1 MTKSVL
7 LVGVGGQGTI
17 TAAKLLTTGL
27 LQAGCDVKMSEIHG
41 MSQRGG
47 TVSSHVRYNPDG
59 EVYSPVIGEQDAD
72 ILVSFEQMEALR
84 WIDYV
89 KPEGAVVTSMEKID
103 CQSVLTGRSAY
114 PEHIIDELQ
123 KSGCRVTE
131 VDAAGE
137 AEKLGSGKVANVILL
152 GIIIKYM
159 GLEQIDWEK
168 IIRENVKKNYIE
180 MNLKALKLGENLI

>member
-27 LQAGCDVKMSEIHG
+27 LEAGCDVKMSEIHG

-47 TVSSHVRYNPDG
+47 TVSSHIRYNTDG
-59 EVYSPVIGEQDAD
+59 KVCSPVIGEKDAD

-89 KPEGAVVTSMEKID
+89 KPDGAIVTSTEKID
-103 CQSVLTGRSAY
+103 CQSVLTGRTAY
-114 PEHIIDELQ
+114 PENIIEELQ
-123 KSGCRVTE
+123 KVSDKVFVIDT
-131 VDAAGE
+131 AQE
-137 AEKLGSGKVANVILL
+137 ANKLGNSKVANIILL

-159 GLEQIDWEK
+159 GLEHIDWDK
-168 IIRENVKKNYIE
+168 IIRENMKKNFIE
-180 MNLKALKLGENLI
+180 MNLKALKLGESLI

>member
-27 LQAGCDVKMSEIHG
+27 LEAGCDVKMSEIHG

-47 TVSSHVRYNPDG
+47 TVSSHVRYNADG
-59 EVYSPVIGEQDAD
+59 KVCSPVIGEKDAD

-89 KPEGAVVTSMEKID
+89 KPNGAIVTSTEKID
-103 CQSVLTGRSAY
+103 SQPVLTGRVAY
-114 PEHIIDELQ
+114 PENIVDELR
-123 KSGCRVTE
+123 KASEKVI
-131 VDAAGE
+131 VIDASEE
-137 AEKLGSGKVANVILL
+137 ANKLGSAKVGNVILL
-152 GIIIKYM
+152 GMIVKYM
-159 GLEQIDWEK
+159 GLEHIDWEK
-168 IIRENVKKNYIE
+168 IIRENVKKNFIE
-180 MNLKALKLGENLI
+180 MNLKALELGKSLI

>member
-1 MTKSVL
+1 MTKSIL

-27 LQAGCDVKMSEIHG
+27 LEAGCDVKMSEIHG

-47 TVSSHVRYNPDG
+47 TVSSHVRYNAEG
-59 EVYSPVIGEQDAD
+59 KVCSPVIGEKDAD

-89 KPEGAVVTSMEKID
+89 KPEGAIVTSTERID
-103 CQSVLTGRSAY
+103 CQSVLTGRTAY
-114 PEHIIDELQ
+114 PENIVEELQ
-123 KSGCRVTE
+123 KVSKKVIVINASE
-131 VDAAGE
+131 E
-137 AEKLGSGKVANVILL
+137 ANKLGNSKVANVILL
-152 GIIIKYM
+152 GMIVKYM

-168 IIRENVKKNYIE
+168 IIRENVKKNFIE
-180 MNLKALKLGENLI
+180 MNLKALALGKTLI

>member
-27 LQAGCDVKMSEIHG
+27 LAAGCDVKMSEIHG

-47 TVSSHVRYNPDG
+47 TVSSHVRYDAEG
-59 EVYSPVIGEQDAD
+59 TVCSPVIGEKDAD

-89 KPEGAVVTSMEKID
+89 KPEGAVVTSTEKID
-103 CQSVLTGRSAY
+103 CQAVLTGRLAY
-114 PEHIIDELQ
+114 PADIESEL
-123 KSGCRVTE
+123 KK
-131 VDAAGE
+131 AAGRVIVIDAPSE
-137 AEKLGSGKVANVILL
+137 AARIGNPKVANVILL
-152 GIIIKYM
+152 GMIVKYM
-159 GLEQIDWEK
+159 GLEHIDWER
-168 IIRENVKKNYIE
+168 IIRENVKPAFID
-180 MNLKALKLGENLI
+180 MNIKALELGKTLI

>member
-27 LQAGCDVKMSEIHG
+27 LEAGCDVKMSEIHG

-47 TVSSHVRYNPDG
+47 TVSSHVRYNADG
-59 EVYSPVIGEQDAD
+59 QVCSPVIGEKDAD

-89 KPEGAVVTSMEKID
+89 KPDGAIVTSTEKID

-114 PEHIIDELQ
+114 PGNIIEELKKVGGQ
-123 KSGCRVTE
+123 VFVINASE
-131 VDAAGE
+131 EAA
-137 AEKLGSGKVANVILL
+137 KVANVILL
-152 GIIIKYM
+152 GMIVKYM
-159 GLEQIDWEK
+159 GLEHIDWEK
-168 IIRENVKKNYIE
+168 IIRENVKKNFIE
-180 MNLKALKLGENLI
+180 MNLKALELGKSLI

>member
-1 MTKSVL
+1 MTKSIL

-27 LQAGCDVKMSEIHG
+27 LEAGCDVKMSEIHG

-47 TVSSHVRYNPDG
+47 TVSSHVRYNADG
-59 EVYSPVIGEQDAD
+59 KVCSPVIGEKDAD

-89 KPEGAVVTSMEKID
+89 KPEGAIVTSTEQID
-103 CQSVLTGRSAY
+103 CQSVLTGRAAY
-114 PEHIIDELQ
+114 PDHIVNELRKVSSKVIVIDASE
-123 KSGCRVTE
+123 
-131 VDAAGE
+131 E
-137 AEKLGSGKVANVILL
+137 ANKLGNSKVANVILL
-152 GIIIKYM
+152 GMIVKYM

-168 IIRENVKKNYIE
+168 IIRENVKKNFIE
-180 MNLKALKLGENLI
+180 MNLKALELGKTLI

>member
-27 LQAGCDVKMSEIHG
+27 LEAGCDVKMSEIHG

-47 TVSSHVRYNPDG
+47 TVSSHVRYNADG
-59 EVYSPVIGEQDAD
+59 QVCSPVIGEKDAD

-89 KPEGAVVTSMEKID
+89 KPNGAIVTSTEKID
-103 CQSVLTGRSAY
+103 CQTVLTGRSAY
-114 PEHIIDELQ
+114 PGNIIEELKKVSSQ
-123 KSGCRVTE
+123 VFVINASE
-131 VDAAGE
+131 EAA
-137 AEKLGSGKVANVILL
+137 KLGSSKVANVILL
-152 GIIIKYM
+152 GMIVKYM
-159 GLEQIDWEK
+159 GLEHIDWEK
-168 IIRENVKKNYIE
+168 IIRENVKKNFIE
-180 MNLKALKLGENLI
+180 MNLKALELGKSLI

>member
-1 MTKSVL
+1 MTKSIL

-27 LQAGCDVKMSEIHG
+27 LEAGCDVKMSEIHG

-47 TVSSHVRYNPDG
+47 TVSSHVRYNANG
-59 EVYSPVIGEQDAD
+59 KVCSPVIGEKDAD

-89 KPEGAVVTSMEKID
+89 KPEGAVVTSTEKID

-114 PEHIIDELQ
+114 PENIIDELR
-123 KSGCRVTE
+123 KASRKVIAI
-131 VDAAGE
+131 DASQE
-137 AEKLGSGKVANVILL
+137 AAKLGNHKVANVILL
-152 GIIIKYM
+152 GMIVKYM
-159 GLEQIDWEK
+159 GLEHINWEK
-168 IIRENVKKNYIE
+168 IIRENVKKNFIE
-180 MNLKALKLGENLI
+180 MNLKALELGKTLI

>member
-1 MTKSVL
+1 MTKSIL

-27 LQAGCDVKMSEIHG
+27 LETGCDVKMSEIHG

-47 TVSSHVRYNPDG
+47 TVSSHVRYNADG
-59 EVYSPVIGEQDAD
+59 KVYSPVIGEEGAD

-89 KPEGAVVTSMEKID
+89 KPEGAIVTSTDKID
-103 CQSVLTGRSAY
+103 CQSVLTGRTAY
-114 PEHIIDELQ
+114 PENIVDEL
-123 KSGCRVTE
+123 KKVCDKVLTVDTATE
-131 VDAAGE
+131 AG
-137 AEKLGSGKVANVILL
+137 KLGNPKVANVILL
-152 GIIIKYM
+152 GIIVKYM
-159 GLEQIDWEK
+159 GLEHIDWEK

-180 MNLKALKLGENLI
+180 MNLKALELGKKMI

>member
-27 LQAGCDVKMSEIHG
+27 LEAGCDVKMSEIHG

-47 TVSSHVRYNPDG
+47 TVSSHVRYNADG
-59 EVYSPVIGEQDAD
+59 KVCSPVIGEKDAD

-89 KPEGAVVTSMEKID
+89 KADGAIVTSTEKID
-103 CQSVLTGRSAY
+103 SQPVLTGRVAY
-114 PEHIIDELQ
+114 PENIVDELH
-123 KSGCRVTE
+123 KTSEKVI
-131 VDAAGE
+131 VIDALGE
-137 AEKLGSGKVANVILL
+137 ANKLGNAKVANVILL
-152 GIIIKYM
+152 GMIVKYM
-159 GLEQIDWEK
+159 GLEHINWEK
-168 IIRENVKKNYIE
+168 IIRENVKKNFIE
-180 MNLKALKLGENLI
+180 MNLKALELGKSLI

>member
-1 MTKSVL
+1 MTKSIL

-27 LQAGCDVKMSEIHG
+27 LEAGCDVKMSEIHG

-47 TVSSHVRYNPDG
+47 TVSSHVRYNADG
-59 EVYSPVIGEQDAD
+59 KVCSPVIGEKDAD

-89 KPEGAVVTSMEKID
+89 KPEGAVVTSTEKID

-114 PEHIIDELQ
+114 PENIIDELR
-123 KSGCRVTE
+123 KASRKVIAI
-131 VDAAGE
+131 DASQE
-137 AEKLGSGKVANVILL
+137 AAKLGNHKVANVILL
-152 GIIIKYM
+152 GMIVKYM
-159 GLEQIDWEK
+159 GLEHINWEK
-168 IIRENVKKNYIE
+168 IIRENVKKNFIE
-180 MNLKALKLGENLI
+180 MNLKALELGKTLI

>member
-1 MTKSVL
+1 MTKSIL

-27 LQAGCDVKMSEIHG
+27 LEAGCDVKMSEIHG

-47 TVSSHVRYNPDG
+47 TVSSHVRYNAEG
-59 EVYSPVIGEQDAD
+59 KVCSPVIGEKDAD

-89 KPEGAVVTSMEKID
+89 KPEGAIVTSTEKID

-114 PEHIIDELQ
+114 PENIIDELR
-123 KSGCRVTE
+123 KVSDKVISI
-131 VDAAGE
+131 DASGE
-137 AEKLGSGKVANVILL
+137 AAKLGNHKVANVILL
-152 GIIIKYM
+152 GMIVKYM
-159 GLEQIDWEK
+159 GLEHIDWEK
-168 IIRENVKKNYIE
+168 IIRENVKKNFIE
-180 MNLKALKLGENLI
+180 MNLKALELGKTLI

>member
-1 MTKSVL
+1 MTKSIL

-27 LQAGCDVKMSEIHG
+27 LEAGCDVKMSEIHG

-47 TVSSHVRYNPDG
+47 TVSSHVRYNADG
-59 EVYSPVIGEQDAD
+59 KVYSPVIGEEGAD

-89 KPEGAVVTSMEKID
+89 KPEGAIVTSTDKID
-103 CQSVLTGRSAY
+103 CQSVLTGRTAY
-114 PEHIIDELQ
+114 PENIVDEL
-123 KSGCRVTE
+123 KKVCDKVLTVDTATE
-131 VDAAGE
+131 AG
-137 AEKLGSGKVANVILL
+137 KLGNPKVANVILL
-152 GIIIKYM
+152 GIIVKYM
-159 GLEQIDWEK
+159 GLEHIDWEK

-180 MNLKALKLGENLI
+180 MNLNALELGKKMI